1 MNSSIKPKFFNGPF
15 NIKPDKF
22 IPIHLP
28 TKKIIKNDSTKN
40 ESTKNESTKN
50 ESTKNESTK
59 NESSKNDSIKIIPWQ
74 IYLPKSNKLFKF
86 ESSTTFAQKD
96 KKN

>member
-28 TKKIIKNDSTKN
+28 TKKIIKNDSNKN
-40 ESTKNESTKN
+40 ESTKNNSIKN
-50 ESTKNESTK
+50 DSIKND
-59 NESSKNDSIKIIPWQ
+59 SSKNDSIKIIPWQ

>member
-22 IPIHLP
+22 IPIHLS
-28 TKKIIKNDSTKN
+28 TKKIIKNDSI
-40 ESTKNESTKN
+40 
-50 ESTKNESTK
+50 KNESTK

>member
-28 TKKIIKNDSTKN
+28 TKKIIKNDSNKN
-40 ESTKNESTKN
+40 ESTKNNST
-50 ESTKNESTK
+50 
-59 NESSKNDSIKIIPWQ
+59 KNDSIKIIPWQ